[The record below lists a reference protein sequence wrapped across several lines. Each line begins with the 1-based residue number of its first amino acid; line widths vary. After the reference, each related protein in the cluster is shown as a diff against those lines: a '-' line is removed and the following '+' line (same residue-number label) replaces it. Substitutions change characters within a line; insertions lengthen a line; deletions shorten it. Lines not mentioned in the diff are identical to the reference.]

1 MRFCRHKSST
11 YWVMVSH
18 FNVINCH
25 RAVSGSHE
33 TYKGKMWLLY
43 LYRDFLFINY
53 FGMTFL
59 PSGSI
64 LLCCWLQR
72 KRMKAHRV
80 ICNKLS
86 INVVWGDD
94 LNAPPPPLTMCLL
107 VLSRYRLSG
116 HGACTELTQSNMAEG
131 MRLNFQHLVHSLF
144 CSHARWHWGA
154 NQLVSRR
161 FTKPAHIARSK
172 TRRAAT
178 FVPVT
183 FWFVSERA
191 LSLARADVAS
201 LNFFRATS

>member
-1 MRFCRHKSST
+1 
-11 YWVMVSH
+11 
-18 FNVINCH
+18 
-25 RAVSGSHE
+25 
-33 TYKGKMWLLY
+33 
-43 LYRDFLFINY
+43 
-53 FGMTFL
+53 MTFL

-64 LLCCWLQR
+64 LLCCWLQS
-72 KRMKAHRV
+72 KRL

-86 INVVWGDD
+86 INVVRGDD
-94 LNAPPPPLTMCLL
+94 LNAPPPLTMCLL
-107 VLSRYRLSG
+107 VISRYRLSG

-144 CSHARWHWGA
+144 CSHARWHWVL

-161 FTKPAHIARSK
+161 LTKPAHSARSK

-183 FWFVSERA
+183 FWLVSERA

-201 LNFFRATS
+201 LIFFFRATS